1 MTHEETAHTSCPIA
15 VAFGVSPGISIPGA
29 GAASSARPIKHR
41 AVFHVNVDQE
51 ERWKEIL
58 SNVENVQKAFGTDRV
73 EIEVVAHGAGI
84 GLVLA
89 KNAELRERIE
99 KIEKTGPV
107 FAACNNTI
115 RKRELALA
123 DLTPGVKVVDSG
135 VAEVI
140 RKQEEGWSYV
150 KLAY

>member
-1 MTHEETAHTSCPIA
+1 MKNQLMHVAIA
-15 VAFGVSPGISIPGA
+15 MVFGIGVGMSIPQA
-29 GAASSARPIKHR
+29 GAAPSGRPTKHR

-58 SNVENVQKAFGTDRV
+58 SNVENVQKAFGADKV

-115 RKRELALA
+115 RRQELSAS

-135 VAEVI
+135 IAEVI

-150 KLAY
+150 KLAH